1 MQETQEMGVQ
11 SLGWEDPLEK
21 EMATPS
27 NILAGKKS
35 HGQRNLVGYSP
46 WSHKELN
53 MTEWAQH
60 THRKH
65 QREIVRRAGSTL
77 HNVHSW
83 KDCCTLGMGLSSLW
97 WTKWEKKH
105 SRMGTIDKWNIQGT
119 VVISVMEN
127 DKGGRGEGG
136 NFKSD
141 REGKASAK
149 RCCWTKDMKE

>member
-53 MTEWAQH
+53 MTE
-60 THRKH
+60 
-65 QREIVRRAGSTL
+65 
-77 HNVHSW
+77 
-83 KDCCTLGMGLSSLW
+83 
-97 WTKWEKKH
+97 
-105 SRMGTIDKWNIQGT
+105 
-119 VVISVMEN
+119 
-127 DKGGRGEGG
+127 
-136 NFKSD
+136 
-141 REGKASAK
+141 
-149 RCCWTKDMKE
+149 